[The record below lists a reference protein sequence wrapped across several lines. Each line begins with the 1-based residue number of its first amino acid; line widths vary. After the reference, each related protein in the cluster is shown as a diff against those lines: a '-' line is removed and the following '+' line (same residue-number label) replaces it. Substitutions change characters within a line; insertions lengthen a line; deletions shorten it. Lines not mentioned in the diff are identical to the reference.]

1 MKISEYVSLG
11 HPDKI
16 ADYISE
22 YILDTFITI
31 DPNVRYAVEVQIK
44 DNHVSLAG
52 ELTTIA
58 PTPSKHEWYL
68 LVSDALA
75 EIGYDEKYCEKWGT
89 ENTID
94 PSRLTVDVHVSRQS
108 PDIAQGVDNDG
119 WGDQGIFW
127 GMACHETN
135 DHLPLDYVL
144 AERLGK
150 DLYENARTG
159 APWGLDIKT
168 QFVLSDHNKVQKIIV
183 AAPCKEEDYAELK
196 LWVNEWVVHQVCQRH
211 DNPMPEI
218 IVNGTGTYIK
228 HASIGDCGTTGRK
241 LAVDFYGGNCRIGG
255 GCPWTKDPTKADLTL
270 NLFARE
276 LAIEALNTYCI
287 NTAYVSIGCCI
298 GRPEIDIT
306 IYDGLNTV
314 MHTQTISKGP
324 KELINKLQL
333 KRPVYANMCRHG
345 MWDYLNFCK
354 FVSTKDTDNGQTE
367 EETSGR

>member
-22 YILDTFITI
+22 YILDSFIMR

-52 ELTTIA
+52 ELTTTA
-58 PTPSKHEWYL
+58 SALTTEEWHL
-68 LVSDALA
+68 LVEHALE
-75 EIGYDEKYCEKWGT
+75 EIGYTQGYCNKWGA

-94 PSRLTVDVHVSRQS
+94 PSKLTVDVYISTQS
-108 PDIAQGVDNDG
+108 PDIAQGVNNDG

-127 GMACHETN
+127 GMACHETP
-135 DHLPLDYVL
+135 DMLPLDYVL
-144 AERLGK
+144 AKRLG
-150 DLYENARTG
+150 DALYENARAG
-159 APWGLDIKT
+159 AAPWGLDIKT
-168 QFVLSDHNKVQKIIV
+168 QFVLSDLNKVQKIIV
-183 AAPCKEEDYAELK
+183 AAPCKEEDLDRLK
-196 LWVNEWVVHQVCQRH
+196 QYVTDWTVHQVCQKL
-211 DNPMPEI
+211 DNRAPEI
-218 IVNGTGTYIK
+218 IINGTGAYIK

-270 NLFARE
+270 NLAARI
-276 LAIEALNTYCI
+276 LAIDALKIYCI

-298 GRPEIDIT
+298 GRPEIDVT
-306 IYDGLNTV
+306 VYDGLNTV
-314 MHTQTISKGP
+314 MHTQTIKKTP
-324 KELINKLQL
+324 TELIKGLEL
-333 KRPVYANMCRHG
+333 KKPIYAHMCRWG
-345 MWDYLNFCK
+345 MWNYIDSVRK
-354 FVSTKDTDNGQTE
+354 GKQNGQTE